1 MASINRTVVSAAVA
15 QLMPQVIQGVQLD
28 FLSNRAITQT
38 QFFVLVAI
46 HSYGRC
52 PMTVLS
58 RNMKVSMPTISGI
71 VDRLVKGDFIRR
83 VDDPNDRRQVVVE
96 LTAKGKQLILQFQ
109 SSVSLRWQDVLK
121 SLNDEELKNFY
132 QVVTKLKN
140 SLMSGKKDEK

>member
-1 MASINRTVVSAAVA
+1 MVSINRTVVSAAVA

-46 HSYGRC
+46 HSYSRC

-58 RNMKVSMPTISGI
+58 KNMKVSMPTISGI

-96 LTAKGKQLILQFQ
+96 LTAKGRQLIVQFQ

-140 SLMSGKKDEK
+140 SLMLGEKDEK